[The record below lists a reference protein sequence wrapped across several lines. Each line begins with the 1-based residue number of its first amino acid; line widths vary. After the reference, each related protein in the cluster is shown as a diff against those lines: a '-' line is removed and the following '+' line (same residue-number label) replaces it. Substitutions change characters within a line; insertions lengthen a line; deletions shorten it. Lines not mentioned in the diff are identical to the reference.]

1 MCEWLGVSRAGYYKW
16 CQQAPSKH
24 ADKNTLLRDFLKRV
38 SDKEHCIPGYRK
50 LWGAAVSHGFDCSQ
64 GKVQRLLQCMG
75 YRSVAGKHRMN
86 KAAKESTFMP
96 TTHILQRQFDVKE
109 ANRVWASDIT
119 QVRCNEGWQYLCVIL
134 DLYSRKVVGWAT
146 SRINNASLVIKT
158 LKKAWEARKPD
169 GDNLLFHSDQGC
181 QYRAKD
187 TIRWLNKRGVTISMS
202 RKGNCWD
209 NACSESFFAQYKKE
223 WMHNLTQLSR
233 NEMTVQSRFYI
244 EKYYNSVRRHGTLGY
259 MSPMQYEELN

>member
-1 MCEWLGVSRAGYYKW
+1 
-16 CQQAPSKH
+16 
-24 ADKNTLLRDFLKRV
+24 
-38 SDKEHCIPGYRK
+38 
-50 LWGAAVSHGFDCSQ
+50 
-64 GKVQRLLQCMG
+64 MG

-96 TTHILQRQFDVKE
+96 TTHILQRQFNVKE
-109 ANRVWASDIT
+109 ANKVWASDIT

-158 LKKAWEARKPD
+158 LKKAWQARKPD

-187 TIRWLNKRGVTISMS
+187 TIRWLNKRGVTIRMS

-209 NACSESFFAQYKKE
+209 NACSESFFAQYKKR
-223 WMHNLTQLSR
+223 MDA
-233 NEMTVQSRFYI
+233 
-244 EKYYNSVRRHGTLGY
+244 
-259 MSPMQYEELN
+259 